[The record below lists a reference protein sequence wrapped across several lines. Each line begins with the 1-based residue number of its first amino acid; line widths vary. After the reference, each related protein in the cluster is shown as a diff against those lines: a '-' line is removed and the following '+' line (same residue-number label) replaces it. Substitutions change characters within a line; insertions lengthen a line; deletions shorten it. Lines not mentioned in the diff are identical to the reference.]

1 METPGFAP
9 VPVRRRDLL
18 EEIDLGGFRLTE
30 STHSASSVIGRHAHR
45 RATVNILVSGSFEE
59 RYPRQR
65 DLCCEATSV
74 LVRPPG
80 ADHHDTIGT
89 AGACNLVLEL
99 DDSRLESIRRH
110 SMVFEEIQVVREP
123 SALRAVSGIRRE
135 LQLRDAAT
143 AMALEGLA
151 LELCSALVRGRR
163 PAAGRRSRWLRRA
176 TELLHDRFR
185 DPDLRFRGLAEEVG
199 VHPVSF
205 TRAFRAAHG
214 SSPGEYLRRLRVEW
228 AEERIRTGDA
238 PLAEIAA
245 DAGFA
250 DQSHLTRVFRAELGI
265 TPGAWRRRHR

>member
-1 METPGFAP
+1 M
-9 VPVRRRDLL
+9 R
-18 EEIDLGGFRLTE
+18 
-30 STHSASSVIGRHAHR
+30 SAG
-45 RATVNILVSGSFEE
+45 SGSEGLE
-59 RYPRQR
+59 SGLSAANTLR
-65 DLCCEATSV
+65 
-74 LVRPPG
+74 G
-80 ADHHDTIGT
+80 ARR
-89 AGACNLVLEL
+89 EL
-99 DDSRLESIRRH
+99 DDQRRARLGRD
-110 SMVFEEIQVVREP
+110 VDAALDAGDAVD